1 MGNLEKVGARRKR
14 GFEKEEVDQFP
25 TLPDVESR
33 SKRQV
38 EENEEEI
45 LQRSYG
51 SNLGYEYGLA
61 RRFEDP
67 EASELYSER

>member
-45 LQRSYG
+45 FQRSY
-51 SNLGYEYGLA
+51 
-61 RRFEDP
+61 
-67 EASELYSER
+67 